1 MMNVNWTFDQCISV
15 PEADLN
21 LAHACLLIAQNEYP
35 TLDIN
40 AYLERLDSLAS
51 IVNKSLSNDKTP
63 SHIIA
68 TINQTLFKDQG
79 FTGNTGDYYDPCNSF
94 LNDVLDRRLGIPIT
108 LSILYMEIG
117 YRLGLV
123 MQGVSFPG
131 HFLVKLP
138 SAMGDIII
146 DPFFGGVTLND
157 LELMNRIVSLFGA
170 YPPNLELKNTLRGVG
185 KKAILARML
194 RNLKN
199 IYIQKGDY
207 NRALSM
213 SNQLM
218 MLTPDSA
225 VEIRDRGLILEYLE
239 CTNAALN
246 DYQQYLE
253 LAPNAQDQQFVRERM
268 LALHNTM
275 PTVH

>member
-1 MMNVNWTFDQCISV
+1 MNANRTLSQCISV
-15 PEADLN
+15 PETDLN
-21 LAHACLLIAQNEYP
+21 LAHACLLIAQSEYP
-35 TLDIN
+35 KLDIN
-40 AYLERLDSLAS
+40 AYLGKLDNLAAAVATGLG
-51 IVNKSLSNDKTP
+51 IDKSPQSVL
-63 SHIIA
+63 A
-68 TINQTLFKDQG
+68 AINQTLFQDQG
-79 FTGNTGDYYDPCNSF
+79 FTGNTKDYYDPCNSF
-94 LNDVLDRRLGIPIT
+94 LNDVLDRRLGIPIS

-123 MQGVSFPG
+123 LQGVSFPG

-138 SAMGDIII
+138 LTEGDIVI

-157 LELMNRIVSLFGA
+157 LELINRVVTLFGS
-170 YPPNLELKNTLRGVG
+170 YPPDLDLQNMMTGVG

-199 IYIQKGDY
+199 IYMQKGDY
-207 NRALSM
+207 HRALSM

-218 MLTPDSA
+218 IVTPTSA
-225 VEIRDRGLILEYLE
+225 AEIRDRGVILEYLE
-239 CTNAALN
+239 CTNAALH

-253 LAPNAQDQQFVRERM
+253 LAPNAQDQQIIRGRM
-268 LALHNTM
+268 LALHHAM